1 MNREISGD
9 FLVSDENYEMIISY
23 TYRYESATHELPE
36 HKEVEVTEVHLQ
48 SKDKNG
54 LWITT
59 DITDLF
65 WHFIEADFYED
76 IEHEAH
82 EKLIG

>member
-1 MNREISGD
+1 MYKELSAAFLISQ
-9 FLVSDENYEMIISY
+9 ENYEITVLY

-36 HKEVEVTEVHLQ
+36 HREVEVTEAYLH

-54 LWITT
+54 LWVTT

-65 WHFIEADFYED
+65 WDFIEADFIED
-76 IEHEAH
+76 IENEAH